1 MYLQTCALID
11 ERLCGW
17 LPPLVSQ
24 NELMGVVKAD
34 MALQFGL
41 DADVGVAPGGQY
53 VGPVGFKI

>member
-1 MYLQTCALID
+1 
-11 ERLCGW
+11 
-17 LPPLVSQ
+17 
-24 NELMGVVKAD
+24 MGVVKAD